1 MLLKEINDSQFN
13 MWRAIV
19 ALVHA
24 DGHKHSDEDRF
35 LKETFAKLPFS
46 DQQLEILSEDMSQV
60 KKVDD
65 FYPQISDPGDRSQF
79 IYFARLLFW
88 SDGDFHHQEE
98 AILQSFRQQTL
109 DKANLQEVMK
119 SVDAIAED
127 FAKQENER
135 GFRQKLADFVGR
147 FFE

>member
-1 MLLKEINDSQFN
+1 MLKEIDDSKMN

-24 DGHKHSDEDRF
+24 DGLQHPEEDAF
-35 LKETFAKLPFS
+35 IQEKIAVLPFTEEQKQVLNEEMKNPS
-46 DQQLEILSEDMSQV
+46 DVNDLFQQITHS
-60 KKVDD
+60 
-65 FYPQISDPGDRSQF
+65 GDRSQF

-88 SDGDFHHQEE
+88 SDGDFDAQEE
-98 AILQSFRQQTL
+98 HILKFLREQTL
-109 DKANLQEVMK
+109 SKVDLEKVMH
-119 SVDAIAED
+119 SVDQIAED
-127 FAKQENER
+127 FAQQHRDR